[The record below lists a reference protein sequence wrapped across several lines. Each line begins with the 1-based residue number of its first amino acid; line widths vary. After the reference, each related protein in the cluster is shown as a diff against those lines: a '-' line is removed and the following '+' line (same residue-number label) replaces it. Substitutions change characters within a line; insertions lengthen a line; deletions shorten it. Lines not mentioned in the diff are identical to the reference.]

1 MNESMTKLR
10 AGRYALVAAVAAAL
24 ALPLASQWLRAQ
36 DEPAE
41 PAAAAAEPA
50 AQAQPAEQPAGDDA
64 EPAKQATTADADAE
78 PKSDAKSDDAEGKR
92 VDPDAKADA
101 KPGDAAEGAADPLA
115 RVIASAGD
123 IKVTV
128 GDFQTFVSGMPKQDQ
143 QQIATQPDVRRRVAE
158 HLVKMRALAREAQR
172 QKLDADPKLQEELE
186 RVRKQLAAQLDN
198 ARLQMLATALVTSL
212 QGDDA
217 ADKKYFEEH
226 PERFGKV
233 QARHILIA
241 TRNTDPSITKPPLTD
256 EQAKKKADEIR
267 ARLVKGEDFATVAKA
282 ESDDPGSKNTGG
294 SYTFGRGEMVPAF
307 EQTAFGMKEN
317 EISQPVQTPFG
328 YHVIQLQKRL
338 PGKFEDARGE
348 IGAARVENF
357 VKELLGGDPKL
368 EEGFFTAPIG
378 STGPAGRQF
387 PSAPG
392 KGAAA
397 PKAGEKNAPKG
408 AK

>member
-10 AGRYALVAAVAAAL
+10 AGRYALIAAVAAA
-24 ALPLASQWLRAQ
+24 AVSLPLASPWLRAAQ
-36 DEPAE
+36 DEPAATPADQRAE
-41 PAAAAAEPA
+41 VAGDAKPAAQDEAADADSKPASEAKPEGAEGKPADASAKGDAKPDDAAAAA
-50 AQAQPAEQPAGDDA
+50 
-64 EPAKQATTADADAE
+64 
-78 PKSDAKSDDAEGKR
+78 
-92 VDPDAKADA
+92 
-101 KPGDAAEGAADPLA
+101 ADPRS

-128 GDFQTFVSGMPKQDQ
+128 ADFETFVSGMPKQDQ

-158 HLVKMRALAREAQR
+158 HLVKMRALAREAER
-172 QKLDADPKLQEELE
+172 QKLDADPKFQEEIE
-186 RVRKQLAAQLDN
+186 RIRKQLAAQLDN
-198 ARLQMLATALVTSL
+198 ARLQMLASALVTSL

-217 ADKKYFEEH
+217 GDKKYFEEH

-241 TRNTDPSITKPPLTD
+241 TRNTDPSSTKPPLTD
-256 EQAKKKADEIR
+256 EQARKKAEEIR
-267 ARLVKGEDFATVAKA
+267 ARLEKGEDFAALAKA

-307 EQTAFGMKEN
+307 EQTAFSLKEN

-338 PGKFEDARGE
+338 PGTFEDSRSD

-357 VKELLGGDPKL
+357 VKELLGGEPKL
-368 EEGFFTAPIG
+368 EEGFFTSPI
-378 STGPAGRQF
+378 STGPAGRQL
-387 PSAPG
+387 PPASG

-397 PKAGEKNAPKG
+397 PKGADKGAPKG